1 MKRSETIIEFAK
13 ALSAFNAEVGAL
25 AKDAKNPFF
34 KSEYLTLDKIIEE
47 TRPILQKNGLSL
59 MQFPSGDGQTVS
71 VTTMLLH
78 TSGEFIEAE
87 PLIMKPAKNDPQ
99 GLGSAITYARRYA
112 YQAILSLNT
121 GEDDDGNHA
130 SGKNKS
136 GQQQSQPQNNNY
148 SNNNNSTKP
157 NNNNSVKMIS
167 DPQKKALGAKLGEL
181 VKLYNNP
188 DITRDSLI
196 AKLEEVKEIGV
207 FGSITGLTA
216 SQASQCIKKLD
227 SWINNVKA
235 KQGESQ

>member
-34 KSEYLTLDKIIEE
+34 KSDYLTLDKIIEE

-121 GEDDDGNHA
+121 GEDDDGNQA
-130 SGKNKS
+130 SGKNKG

-157 NNNNSVKMIS
+157 K
-167 DPQKKALGAKLGEL
+167 DPKETEIKPITAGQKTAVNTVIKEFAKLCNVPTGDVVTEL
-181 VKLYNNP
+181 EKTP
-188 DITRDSLI
+188 
-196 AKLEEVKEIGV
+196 IGS
-207 FGSITGLTA
+207 FGDVGAMTSG
-216 SQASQCIKKLD
+216 QASKTIKLVNQ
-227 SWINNVKA
+227 WITNRKA

>member
-130 SGKNKS
+130 SGKNKG

-148 SNNNNSTKP
+148 SNNNHSTKP
-157 NNNNSVKMIS
+157 NNSNTPKLIS
-167 DPQKKALGAKLGEL
+167 EAQKKAIGAKLDDL
-181 VKLYNNP
+181 VKLYDDP
-188 DITRDSLI
+188 TVTKDSFIESLQDP
-196 AKLEEVKEIGV
+196 KRKIGV
-207 FGSITGLTA
+207 FGDVSGMTMT
-216 SQASQCIKKLD
+216 QASKSISQIDNWIK
-227 SWINNVKA
+227 N
-235 KQGESQ
+235 KQGEQQ